1 MSDTPDVKSCVS
13 RESGDRIPSP
23 YCSLHYHFGMLLGV
37 SDLETEQAYH
47 RGKMWLHSAWLHREG
62 VVWGFDVQADPDR
75 GEIRVLPGLALDALG
90 REIHLDADACLNVAA
105 WFEDRLQRKPDDT
118 GWFDGDPAD
127 GEVLFD
133 AHVVIRFKTCLTRQ
147 VPAMAQPCEN
157 AGTATAYS
165 RACETVEILL
175 RPGLWPDPFG
185 PEADSP
191 PGPRPYRRLRLLF
204 GLDEPERDEDGA
216 IVADDLEV
224 LLAPR
229 NAASFRR
236 FAALDGIDLRPL
248 EGDEFPVVL
257 ANLHGITLTKDEDA
271 WALAVDAVDVTV
283 RPAHVA
289 TSALQDL
296 LGGDGAPSAPGA
308 GVIPD
313 SVEIDEVANTFV
325 FEARSDLAQSSV
337 TGAGFSLTA
346 FHPDDGWAVV
356 PIDSVALGGDARTVT
371 LGFSGGL
378 PAGAVLVRLLIR
390 GTGPT
395 PVLDATLVPF
405 NRGQDFTHDHH
416 RS

>member
-62 VVWGFDVQADPDR
+62 VIWGFNVQADPDR

-105 WFEDRLQRKPDDT
+105 WFEDRLRRKPDDT

-127 GEVLFD
+127 GGVLFD

-147 VPAMAQPCEN
+147 VPAMSQPCEN

-175 RPGLWPDPFG
+175 RPGLWPDPFNPG
-185 PEADSP
+185 GESLPER
-191 PGPRPYRRLRLLF
+191 RPYRRLRLLF

-224 LLAPR
+224 VLAPR

-236 FAALDGIDLRPL
+236 FAALDGIDLRPP
-248 EGDEFPVVL
+248 EEDEYPVVL
-257 ANLHGITLTKDEDA
+257 ANLHGIALTKEESS
-271 WALAVDAVDVTV
+271 WALGVDAVDVTV

-296 LGGDGAPSAPGA
+296 LGGHGTASAPGA
-308 GVIPD
+308 VVIPD
-313 SVEIDEVANTFV
+313 SVEIDEVANTLV
-325 FEARSDLAQSSV
+325 FEASSALAEPSV
-337 TGAGFSLTA
+337 QEAGFSLTA
-346 FHPDDGWAVV
+346 YHPDDGWTVV
-356 PIDSVALGGDARTVT
+356 PIDSADLDADDRTVT

-378 PAGAVLVRLLIR
+378 PAGTVLVRLLIR
-390 GTGPT
+390 GSGPA
-395 PVLDATLVPF
+395 PVLDAALVPF